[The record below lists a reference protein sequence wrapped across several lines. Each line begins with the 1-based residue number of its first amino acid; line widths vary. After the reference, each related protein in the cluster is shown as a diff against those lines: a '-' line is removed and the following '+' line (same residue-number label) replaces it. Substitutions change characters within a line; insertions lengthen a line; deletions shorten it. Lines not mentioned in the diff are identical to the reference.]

1 MQGLIKD
8 LRRIVE
14 PKRLLTELED
24 RMAYAYDGTFR
35 TRVPDLVVRP
45 VTTAEV
51 SGVLRLANREG
62 LPVVPRGGAT
72 SLSGGAVPLQGG
84 IVLALTSMNR
94 ILSFNREDLLVMVE
108 PGVVTAHLHRNVEGA
123 GLFYPPD
130 PQSLE
135 ASTLGGNIAENAG
148 GPRGIKYGVTRDYI
162 LGLEVVLPD
171 GEIIQVGGS
180 TVKNVS
186 GYDLTRL
193 FTGSEGTLGVITR
206 ANLKL
211 IPKPEARRRLLAVYD
226 DLGAAGKTVTRI
238 IDSGVIPSMLEIMDD
253 TTIQVVES
261 YGHFGLPVEAAA
273 ILILEVD
280 GFAETVERQASI
292 IADLCRSAGAI
303 RLEVARNEKEGE
315 DLLKARR
322 AVSPAVL
329 RIDPRKPTKISED
342 ATVPR
347 SKVPEMIVRLKE
359 IARRHDVT
367 MVVYGHAGDG
377 NLHPNIITNQDDPE
391 EMARAEAA
399 IDEVFKL
406 ALELG
411 GTLSGEHGI
420 GYLKAPY
427 LVNEFGPAGV
437 KAMRAIKEALDPK
450 GIMNP
455 GKIFDQGIGK
465 MRAPGRG

>member
-1 MQGLIKD
+1 MAMTAGLVRD
-8 LRRIVE
+8 LRQIID
-14 PKRLLTELED
+14 PKRILTELED
-24 RMAYAYDGTFR
+24 RLAYAYDGTFQ

-45 VTTAEV
+45 VTTKEV
-51 SGVLRLANREG
+51 AGVLRLAQRAG
-62 LPVVPRGGAT
+62 IPVVPRGGAT

-84 IVLALTSMNR
+84 IVMALTSMNR
-94 ILSFNREDLLVMVE
+94 IVAVNREDLLVTVE
-108 PGVVTAHLHRNVEGA
+108 PGVVTAQLHRTVEGA

-135 ASTLGGNIAENAG
+135 SSTLGGNIAENAG
-148 GPRGIKYGVTRDYI
+148 GPRGVKYGVTRDYV
-162 LGLEVVLPD
+162 LGLEVVLAD
-171 GEIIQVGGS
+171 GEVIRVGGN

-193 FTGSEGTLGVITR
+193 FTGSEGTLGVITQ

-211 IPKPEARRRLLAVYD
+211 LPKPETRRRMLAIYD
-226 DLGAAGKTVTRI
+226 DLEAAGKTVTRI
-238 IDSGVIPSMLEIMDD
+238 IESGVIPSMLEIMDD
-253 TTIQVVES
+253 TTIRVVEN
-261 YGHFGLPVEAAA
+261 YGHFGLPLEAAA
-273 ILILEVD
+273 ILIIEVD
-280 GFAETVERQASI
+280 GFMETVERQSTI
-292 IADLCRSAGAI
+292 IADLCRSSGAI
-303 RLEVARNEKEGE
+303 RFTMARNEKEGE

-322 AVSPAVL
+322 SVSPAVL

-359 IARRHDVT
+359 IARRYDVT

-399 IDEVFKL
+399 IAAVFKL

-427 LVNEFGPAGV
+427 LEQEFGPAGV

-450 GIMNP
+450 GILNP
-455 GKIFDQGIGK
+455 GKIFGPSHS
-465 MRAPGRG
+465 PGSQ